1 MELLTTAAFGLSCL
15 IMTGLAIDHR
25 LAEPCEND
33 SPKERILSGLVTLIV
48 APSTV
53 LLLWQKET
61 LWLSILLFVV
71 WASIASVLSGETP
84 KGIPSG
90 KVPILGDEEV
100 KPASDRTMWTALCI
114 AIALGGWALFGL
126 VLD

>member
-25 LAEPCEND
+25 FAEPYKND
-33 SPKERILSGLVTLIV
+33 SPKARILSGLVTLIV

-53 LLLWQKET
+53 LLLWQRET

-84 KGIPSG
+84 KRIPSR

-100 KPASDRTMWTALCI
+100 QPASDRTMWTALCI
-114 AIALGGWALFGL
+114 AIGLGAWALFGL